1 MNELVQRKVGS
12 AFKRLAQ
19 DYPVITLTG
28 PRQSGKTT
36 LCRMTY
42 PETAYANLEDPEIR
56 EFAATDPKGFLAQFP
71 NSVILDE
78 IQRVPELVSYIQ
90 VLVDTPGF
98 SGNYILTGSQNFSV
112 SNTVNQSLAGRTA
125 LLTLL
130 PFSCSEILNRW
141 PENGIDKLIYKGGY
155 PVIYQKRLD
164 PSQTLGDYVATYVE
178 RDIRQLS
185 MIRNLTVFQRFLGL
199 CAGRIGQLLNC
210 TSLSND
216 TGVSQTTVKE
226 WLSLL
231 EASYICFRLPP
242 FYGNVSKR
250 LVKSPK
256 LYFYDTGLAAY
267 LMGINSM
274 SQLFV
279 HPLRGMLFENLIIT
293 EILKFFLNRHMR
305 PGLFFYR
312 DSNGNEVDLVI
323 PNGTEFIAVE
333 IKSGATVS
341 KDFFKGLKKFFEAV
355 KSPVNGVLVYGGSD
369 VRVQNGVQIT
379 GLHMLDRILEKT
391 LKIQSSEK

>member
-1 MNELVQRKVGS
+1 MDELIQRKVGNV
-12 AFKRLAQ
+12 FKRLTH

-42 PETAYANLEDPEIR
+42 PEMAYANLEDPELR
-56 EFAATDPKGFLAQFP
+56 EYAATDPKGFLAQFP
-71 NSVILDE
+71 DSAILDE
-78 IQRVPELVSYIQ
+78 IQRVPELISYIQ
-90 VLVDTPGF
+90 VIVDTPGF

-112 SNTVNQSLAGRTA
+112 SNTINQSLAGRTA

-130 PFSCSEILNRW
+130 PLSCSEILNRY
-141 PENGIDKLIYKGGY
+141 PEKEVDKLIYQGGY
-155 PVIYQKRLD
+155 PAIYRKRLN
-164 PSQTLGDYVATYVE
+164 PTQTLGDYLATYVE

-199 CAGRIGQLLNC
+199 CAGRTGQLLNC
-210 TSLSND
+210 SSLSND
-216 TGVSQTTVKE
+216 TGISQTTVKE
-226 WLSLL
+226 WLSIL

-242 FYGNVSKR
+242 FYGNISKR

-274 SQLFV
+274 SQLSV
-279 HPLRGMLFENLIIT
+279 HPLRGMLFENLIVT
-293 EILKFFLNRHMR
+293 EILKFFLNRRMR

-312 DSNGNEVDLVI
+312 DSNGNEVDLII
-323 PNGTEFIAVE
+323 PNGAGFVPVE
-333 IKSGATVS
+333 IKSGATIS
-341 KDFFKGLKKFFEAV
+341 KDFFKGLVKFSEAV
-355 KSPVNGVLVYGGSD
+355 KSPVSELLVYGGND
-369 VRVQNGVQIT
+369 EKMQNGVQIT
-379 GLHMLDRILEKT
+379 GLQTLDRILENSFQ
-391 LKIQSSEK
+391 I